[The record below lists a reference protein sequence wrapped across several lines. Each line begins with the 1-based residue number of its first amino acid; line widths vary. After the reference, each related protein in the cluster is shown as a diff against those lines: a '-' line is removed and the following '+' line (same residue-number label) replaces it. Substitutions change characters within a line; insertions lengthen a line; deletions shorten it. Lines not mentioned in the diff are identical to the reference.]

1 MPLKDYYNKHKP
13 KMPKLSK
20 GATNKASKEETD
32 DTAADDDDEEIPK
45 KAVETGDDQQIPS
58 ILADLAKCNYFY
70 KQCS

>member
-32 DTAADDDDEEIPK
+32 DAADDDEEVIPK
-45 KAVETGDDQQIPS
+45 KADETGDD
-58 ILADLAKCNYFY
+58 
-70 KQCS
+70 

>member
-32 DTAADDDDEEIPK
+32 DAADDDEEIPK
-45 KAVETGDDQQIPS
+45 KTDETGDD
-58 ILADLAKCNYFY
+58 
-70 KQCS
+70 